1 MKKPNNKMK
10 KIFNLLFIGIGLAAT
25 SCSELPEYELPYE
38 LSPTAEV
45 ALSVDVT
52 PSNAVCEGPALTF
65 AGDSNTTVYYAIQPS
80 ADDALDS
87 DAVYGEG
94 DDVSLEGDG
103 AETVNLS
110 DLELGESYTV
120 YAVTV
125 NVDGTRS
132 EAVTTTNFTMPTYEE
147 VIDASLTGDY
157 VGTVSYNGTP
167 FEQFDVTLT
176 NDGSYVFSADTL
188 WGDAIAGLT
197 GRAEYAGAFQYPG
210 TITLGE
216 DYDLTVDSEWAF
228 AMGGDGE
235 YDPCTGV
242 FSYTLITSLFDDPET
257 EAVEPLS
264 VTVRLVP
271 ATE

>member
-25 SCSELPEYELPYE
+25 SCSEMPEYELPYE

-45 ALSVDVT
+45 ALTVDVT
-52 PSNAVCEGPALTF
+52 PSNAICEGPALTF
-65 AGDSNTTVYYAIQPS
+65 AGDSNTTVYYAIQPT

-87 DAVYGEG
+87 DTVFDDG
-94 DDVSLEGDG
+94 DDISLAGDG
-103 AETVNLS
+103 SETINLAG
-110 DLELGESYTV
+110 LELEESYTV

-125 NVDGTRS
+125 NEDGTRS
-132 EAVTTTNFTMPTYEE
+132 EEVTTANFTMPSFEE
-147 VIDASLTGDY
+147 VADVNLTEDY

-216 DYDLTVDSEWAF
+216 DFAVTVDSEWAF

-242 FSYTLITSLFDDPET
+242 FSYELVTSIFDDPET

-264 VTVRLVP
+264 VTVELMP